1 MRASASGTE
10 LVTEAVV
17 CELHRRIVL
26 RSEPAIAGVWSRL
39 PRRIPDDVQILMH
52 RRLDETLSDHLAAV
66 REATDPL
73 T

>member
-1 MRASASGTE
+1 MRALASGTE

-39 PRRIPDDVQILMH
+39 PRRIPHDVQRLMH
-52 RRLDETLSDHLAAV
+52 RRLDETWSDYLAAV

>member
-1 MRASASGTE
+1 MRALASGTE

-17 CELHRRIVL
+17 CKLHRRIVL